1 MFIDEVV
8 MEVTAGRGGDGCMA
22 FLREKFVPMGGPN
35 GGNGGKGADIIFK
48 ADEGLKTLVD
58 LRYLKTVKGDSGLN
72 GEGKNKN
79 GKFAE
84 DKIIKVPVGTT
95 IKDYDSNLVIADLT
109 KHGEEVIVAYGGK
122 GGRGNVTLATRN
134 NPCPSFAERG
144 EPGEVRKIK
153 VELRMLADV
162 GLVGMPSVGKST
174 LLSMIT
180 NANPKIASYHFTTLS
195 PNLGVVTTKDRYNY
209 VIADLPG
216 LIEGASTGTGLGHK
230 FLKHIERTKII
241 AHIIDMSASEGRD
254 PYEDYLVIRKELE
267 EFSPKLLNK
276 QEIIIAN
283 KMDLPSA
290 KENLNLF
297 KQKINKEAYEIS
309 ALNNQN
315 LDTIINVL
323 ADLVKNTKSEVLFD
337 EDIQESHVLYK
348 FKKEKPFTIIK
359 ENEHTYIIKGEQV
372 EKIFKM
378 INFNTEEAIQR
389 FAKKLR
395 NMGVDEELERLG
407 VEEGD
412 IIRILDYEFEE
423 KNVKFLLNRAKT

>member
-8 MEVTAGRGGDGCMA
+8 MEVEAGRGGDGCMA

-48 ADEGLKTLVD
+48 ADEGLKTLID
-58 LRYLKTVKGDSGLN
+58 LRYLKNVKGTSGLN

-79 GKFAE
+79 GKYAE

-95 IKDYDSNLVIADLT
+95 VKDFDTNLVIADLT
-109 KHGEEVIVAYGGK
+109 KHNEEVIVAYGGK

-180 NANPKIASYHFTTLS
+180 NANPKIAAYHFTTLS
-195 PNLGVVTTKDRYNY
+195 PNLGVVTTKDNSY

-216 LIEGASTGTGLGHK
+216 LIEGASEGTGLGHK

-241 AHIIDMSASEGRD
+241 AHIVDMSASEGRD
-254 PYEDYLVIRKELE
+254 PYEDYQIIRKELE
-267 EFSPKLLNK
+267 NFSPKLLNK

-283 KMDLPSA
+283 KMDLPESLD
-290 KENLNLF
+290 NLEKF
-297 KQKINKEAYEIS
+297 KTKIDKDIYEIS

-315 LDTIINVL
+315 LDEVINAL
-323 ADLVKNTKSEVLFD
+323 SELVKNTKDEVLYD
-337 EDIQESHVLYK
+337 EEVQEKHVLYK
-348 FKKEKPFTIIK
+348 FKQEKPFTIIK
-359 ENEHTYIIKGEQV
+359 ESSNTFVIKGEKV

-378 INFNTEEAIQR
+378 INFNTEEAISR

-395 NMGVDEELERLG
+395 NMGVDEELEKLG

-412 IIRILDYEFEE
+412 IIKILDYEFEYT
-423 KNVKFLLNRAKT
+423 K

>member
-8 MEVTAGRGGDGCMA
+8 MEVEAGRGGDGCMA
-22 FLREKFVPMGGPN
+22 YLREKFVPMGGPN
-35 GGNGGKGADIIFK
+35 GGNGGKGASIIFK

-58 LRYLKTVKGDSGLN
+58 LRYMKNIKGAAGLN

-79 GKFAE
+79 GSYATN
-84 DKIIKVPVGTT
+84 KIIKVPVGTT
-95 IKDYDSNLVIADLT
+95 VKDFDTNLVIADLT
-109 KHGEEVIVAYGGK
+109 KHNEEVVVAYGGK
-122 GGRGNVTLATRN
+122 GGRGNVTLATRS

-195 PNLGVVTTKDRYNY
+195 PNLGVVSTKDNNY
-209 VIADLPG
+209 VVADLPG
-216 LIEGASTGTGLGHK
+216 LIEGASEGSGLGHK

-254 PYEDYLVIRKELE
+254 PYEDYQIIRKELE
-267 EFSPKLLNK
+267 TFSPKLLNK

-283 KMDLPSA
+283 KMDIPSS
-290 KENLNLF
+290 KENLEKF
-297 KQKINKEAYEIS
+297 KKKVDKEIYEIS
-309 ALNNQN
+309 AINNQN

-323 ADLVKNTKSEVLFD
+323 SELVKNTKEEILYDEEV
-337 EDIQESHVLYK
+337 QEKHVLYK

-359 ENEHTYIIKGEQV
+359 DGNDFIIKGEQV

-378 INFNTEEAIQR
+378 INFNTEEAISR

-395 NMGVDEELERLG
+395 NMGVDEELEKMG
-407 VEEGD
+407 VKEGD
-412 IIRILDYEFEE
+412 IIKILDYEFEYT
-423 KNVKFLLNRAKT
+423 K

>member
-35 GGNGGKGADIIFK
+35 GGSGGKGANIVFE
-48 ADEGLKTLVD
+48 ADEGLKTLID
-58 LRYLKTVKGDSGLN
+58 LRYLKNVKGAAGLN

-79 GKFAE
+79 GKSAE

-95 IKDYDSNLVIADLT
+95 IKDFENNFIIADLT
-109 KHGEEVIVAYGGK
+109 KHNEEVVVAYGGK

-144 EPGEVRKIK
+144 EPGETRKIK

-174 LLSMIT
+174 ILSMIT

-195 PNLGVVTTKDRYNY
+195 PNLGVVTTKEKFNY

-216 LIEGASTGTGLGHK
+216 LIEGAGDGAGLGHK

-254 PYEDYLVIRKELE
+254 PYEDYLIIRKELE
-267 EFSPKLLNK
+267 KFSPKLLSK
-276 QEIIIAN
+276 KEVIIAN

-290 KENLNLF
+290 RENLINF
-297 KQKINKEAYEIS
+297 KKKINQEVYEIS
-309 ALNNQN
+309 AINNQN

-323 ADLVKNTKSEVLFD
+323 GKLVKEIPNETLYE

-348 FKKEKPFTIIK
+348 FKTEKPFTIIK
-359 ENEHTYIIKGEQV
+359 EDHVFIIKGEKV

-378 INFNTEEAIQR
+378 INFNTEEAISR

-395 NMGVDEELERLG
+395 NMGVDEELEKLG

-412 IIRILDYEFEE
+412 IIRILDYEFEYT
-423 KNVKFLLNRAKT
+423 K

>member
-1 MFIDEVV
+1 MFIDEVI
-8 MEVTAGRGGDGCMA
+8 MEITAGRGGDGCMA

-48 ADEGLKTLVD
+48 ADEGLKTLID
-58 LRYLKTVKGDSGLN
+58 LRYLKNVKGDPGLN
-72 GEGKNKN
+72 GEGKNKSGSSAN
-79 GKFAE
+79 

-95 IKDYDSNLVIADLT
+95 IKDYDTGSIIADLT

-144 EPGEVRKIK
+144 EPGEARKVK

-162 GLVGMPSVGKST
+162 GLVGLPSVGKST

-180 NANPKIASYHFTTLS
+180 NANPKIAAYHFTTLS
-195 PNLGVVTTKDRYNY
+195 PNLGVVTTKDNY
-209 VIADLPG
+209 SFVIADLPG
-216 LIEGASTGTGLGHK
+216 LIEGASSGAGLGHK
-230 FLKHIERTKII
+230 FLKHAERTKII
-241 AHIIDMSASEGRD
+241 AHVIDMSASEGRD
-254 PYEDYLVIRKELE
+254 PYEDYQVIRKELAT
-267 EFSPKLLNK
+267 FSQKLITKPEL
-276 QEIIIAN
+276 IIAN
-283 KMDLPSA
+283 KMDLPNSH
-290 KENLNLF
+290 ENLEEF
-297 KQKINKEAYEIS
+297 KKKINEDICEIS
-309 ALNNQN
+309 AANNQN
-315 LDTIINVL
+315 LDKLIEIL
-323 ADLVKNTKSEVLFD
+323 ANLVKNTKEEVLYD

-359 ENEHTYIIKGEQV
+359 ENDHTYQIKGEKV

-378 INFNTEEAIQR
+378 INFNTEEAISR

-395 NMGVDEELERLG
+395 NMGVDEELEKLG

-412 IIRILDYEFEE
+412 IIKILDYEFEYT
-423 KNVKFLLNRAKT
+423 K

>member
-1 MFIDEVV
+1 MFIDEVI
-8 MEVTAGRGGDGCMA
+8 MEVEAGRGGDGCMA

-48 ADEGLKTLVD
+48 ADEGLKTLID
-58 LRYLKTVKGDSGLN
+58 LRYMKNVKGAPGLN
-72 GEGKNKN
+72 GEGKNKS
-79 GKFAE
+79 GSYAE
-84 DKIIKVPVGTT
+84 NKIIKVPVGTT
-95 IKDYDSNLVIADLT
+95 IKDFDTNLVIADLT
-109 KHGEEVIVAYGGK
+109 KHNEEVVVAYGGK

-144 EPGEVRKIK
+144 EPGEARKIK

-180 NANPKIASYHFTTLS
+180 NANPKIAAYHFTTLS
-195 PNLGVVTTKDRYNY
+195 PNLGVVSTKDNNF
-209 VIADLPG
+209 VVADLPG
-216 LIEGASTGTGLGHK
+216 LIEGASDGSGLGHK

-254 PYEDYLVIRKELE
+254 PYEDYQIIRKELE
-267 EFSPKLLNK
+267 TFSPKLLNK

-283 KMDLPSA
+283 KMDIPSS
-290 KENLNLF
+290 KENLIEF
-297 KQKINKEAYEIS
+297 KKKVNKDIYEIS
-309 ALNNQN
+309 AINNQN

-323 ADLVKNTKSEVLFD
+323 SDLVKNTKEEVLYD
-337 EDIQESHVLYK
+337 EDIQEKHVLYK

-359 ENEHTYIIKGEQV
+359 DGNDFVIKGEQV

-378 INFNTEEAIQR
+378 INFNTEEAISR

-395 NMGVDEELERLG
+395 TMGVDEELEKMG
-407 VEEGD
+407 VQEGD
-412 IIRILDYEFEE
+412 IIKILDYEFEYT
-423 KNVKFLLNRAKT
+423 K

>member
-1 MFIDEVV
+1 MFIDEVL
-8 MEVTAGRGGDGCMA
+8 MEVEAGRGGDGCMA

-48 ADEGLKTLVD
+48 ADEGLRTLLD
-58 LRYLKTVKGDSGLN
+58 LRYQKKIKGEPGEN
-72 GEGKNKN
+72 GEGKNKS
-79 GKFAE
+79 GSYAE

-95 IKDYDSNLVIADLT
+95 VKDADTDVVIADLT
-109 KHGEEVIVAYGGK
+109 KHNEEVIVAYGGK
-122 GGRGNVTLATRN
+122 GGRGNVTLATRS

-162 GLVGMPSVGKST
+162 GLVGLPSVGKST

-180 NANPKIASYHFTTLS
+180 NANPKIAAYHFTTLS
-195 PNLGVVTTKDRYNY
+195 PNLGVVTTKDNSF

-216 LIEGASTGTGLGHK
+216 LIEGASEGVGLGHK
-230 FLKHIERTKII
+230 FLKHVERTKII
-241 AHIIDMSASEGRD
+241 AHVIDMSGSEGRE
-254 PYEDYLVIRKELE
+254 PYDDYQVIRKELE

-283 KMDLPSA
+283 KMDLPNA
-290 KENLNLF
+290 KENLVKF
-297 KQKINKEAYEIS
+297 KKKINKDVYEIS

-315 LDTIINVL
+315 LDTLIDAL
-323 ADLVKNTKSEVLFD
+323 SLLVKNTKEEVLYED
-337 EDIQESHVLYK
+337 DIQESHVLYK
-348 FKKEKPFTIIK
+348 FKREKPFTIIK
-359 ENEHTYIIKGEQV
+359 ENDHTFVIKGDQV

-378 INFNTEEAIQR
+378 INFNTEEAISR

-395 NMGVDEELERLG
+395 NMGVDEELEKMN
-407 VEEGD
+407 VHEGD
-412 IIRILDYEFEE
+412 IIKILDYEFEYT
-423 KNVKFLLNRAKT
+423 K

>member
-8 MEVTAGRGGDGCMA
+8 MEVEAGRGGDGCMA

-48 ADEGLKTLVD
+48 ADEGLKTLID
-58 LRYLKTVKGDSGLN
+58 LRYMKNVKGNAGLN

-79 GKFAE
+79 GKYAE

-95 IKDYDSNLVIADLT
+95 IKDFDTNLVIADLT
-109 KHGEEVIVAYGGK
+109 KHDEEVIVAYGGK
-122 GGRGNVTLATRN
+122 GGRGNVTLATRS

-195 PNLGVVTTKDRYNY
+195 PNLGVAKTKSNSF

-216 LIEGASTGTGLGHK
+216 LIEGASDGVGLGHK

-241 AHIIDMSASEGRD
+241 AHVIDMSASEGRD

-267 EFSPKLLNK
+267 TFSPKLLNK
-276 QEIIIAN
+276 KEIIIAN
-283 KMDLPSA
+283 KMDLEESKNNLVKF
-290 KENLNLF
+290 KE
-297 KQKINKEAYEIS
+297 KVKEEVYEIS
-309 ALNNQN
+309 ALTNQN
-315 LDTIINVL
+315 LDTLINAL
-323 ADLVKNTKSEVLFD
+323 SDLVLNTEDEVLYD
-337 EDIQESHVLYK
+337 EDVQEKHVLYK
-348 FKKEKPFTIIK
+348 FRKEKPFTIIK
-359 ENEHTYIIKGEQV
+359 ENHTFIIKGEQV

-378 INFNTEEAIQR
+378 INFNTEEAISR

-395 NMGVDEELERLG
+395 NMGVDEELVKLG

-412 IIRILDYEFEE
+412 IIRILDYEFEYT
-423 KNVKFLLNRAKT
+423 K

>member
-1 MFIDEVV
+1 MFIDEVL
-8 MEVTAGRGGDGCMA
+8 MEVSAGRGGDGCMA

-48 ADEGLKTLVD
+48 ADEGLKTLID
-58 LRYLKTVKGDSGLN
+58 LRYLKNVKGDAGLN

-79 GKFAE
+79 GKYAE
-84 DKIIKVPVGTT
+84 DKIIRVPVGTT
-95 IKDYDSNLVIADLT
+95 IKDNETGMVIADLT
-109 KHGEEVIVAYGGK
+109 HHNEEVIVAYGGK

-195 PNLGVVTTKDRYNY
+195 PNLGVVSTKDKYNY

-216 LIEGASTGTGLGHK
+216 LIEGASEGTGLGHK

-241 AHIIDMSASEGRD
+241 AHVIDMSASEGRD

-267 EFSPKLLNK
+267 KFSPKLLNK
-276 QEIIIAN
+276 EEIIIAN
-283 KMDLPSA
+283 KMDLPESHDNLIKFKRKID
-290 KENLNLF
+290 KEV
-297 KQKINKEAYEIS
+297 YEIS

-315 LDTIINVL
+315 LDEIINVL
-323 ADLVKNTKSEVLFD
+323 SEKVKNTPEEVLYD

-348 FKKEKPFTIIK
+348 FKREKPFTIIK
-359 ENEHTYIIKGEQV
+359 EGNTFVIKGDKV

-378 INFNTEEAIQR
+378 INFNTEEAISR

-395 NMGVDEELERLG
+395 SMGVDEELEKMG
-407 VEEGD
+407 VNEGD
-412 IIRILDYEFEE
+412 IIRILDYEFEYT
-423 KNVKFLLNRAKT
+423 K

>member
-1 MFIDEVV
+1 MFIDEVT

-48 ADEGLKTLVD
+48 ADEGLKTLID
-58 LRYLKTVKGDSGLN
+58 LRYLKNVKGDPGLN

-79 GKFAE
+79 GKYAI

-95 IKDYDSNLVIADLT
+95 IKDQDTGLVIADLT
-109 KHGEEVIVAYGGK
+109 KQGEEVIVAYGGK
-122 GGRGNVTLATRN
+122 GGRGNVTLATRS

-153 VELRMLADV
+153 VELRMIADV

-195 PNLGVVTTKDRYNY
+195 PNLGVVTTKDKFTY

-216 LIEGASTGTGLGHK
+216 LIEGASEGTGLGHK

-241 AHIIDMSASEGRD
+241 AHIIDISSSEGRE
-254 PYEDYLVIRKELE
+254 PYNDYQIIRKELE
-267 EFSPKLLNK
+267 NFSPKLLNK

-283 KMDLPSA
+283 KIDLPNA
-290 KENLNLF
+290 KENLEIF
-297 KQKINKEAYEIS
+297 KKKVNKDVYGIS

-315 LDTIINVL
+315 LDTIINIL
-323 ADLVKNTKSEVLFD
+323 AQLVKDTKEEILYD

-359 ENEHTYIIKGEQV
+359 ENNSFIIKGEQV

-378 INFNTEEAIQR
+378 INFNTEESISR

-395 NMGVDEELERLG
+395 KMGVDEELEKLG
-407 VEEGD
+407 VKEGD
-412 IIRILDYEFEE
+412 IIKILDYEFEYT
-423 KNVKFLLNRAKT
+423 K

>member
-22 FLREKFVPMGGPN
+22 FRREKFVPMGGPN

-48 ADEGLKTLVD
+48 ADEGLRTLID
-58 LRYLKTVKGDSGLN
+58 LRYLKNVKGDPGKN
-72 GEGKNKN
+72 GEGKNKS
-79 GKFAE
+79 GSYAE
-84 DKIIKVPVGTT
+84 DKIIKVPVGST
-95 IKDYDSNLVIADLT
+95 IKDFETNNIIADLT
-109 KHGEEVIVAYGGK
+109 KHNEEVIVAYGGK
-122 GGRGNVTLATRN
+122 GGRGNVSLATKT

-144 EPGEVRKIK
+144 EPGETRKIK

-162 GLVGMPSVGKST
+162 GLVGLPSVGKST

-195 PNLGVVTTKDRYNY
+195 PNLGVVSTKDNNF

-216 LIEGASTGTGLGHK
+216 LIEGASEGLGLGHK

-254 PYEDYLVIRKELE
+254 PYDDYITIRKELE
-267 EFSPKLLNK
+267 TFSKKLLSK
-276 QEIIIAN
+276 EEIIIAN
-283 KMDLPSA
+283 KMDLPNSDKNL
-290 KENLNLF
+290 KEF
-297 KQKINKEAYEIS
+297 KKKINKEVYEIS

-315 LDTIINVL
+315 LDNLIKVL
-323 ADLVKNTKSEVLFD
+323 SELVKNTKEEKLYE
-337 EDIQESHVLYK
+337 EDIQEKHVLYK
-348 FKKEKPFTIIK
+348 FKQEKPFTIIK
-359 ENEHTYIIKGEQV
+359 EKDNTYVIKGEKV

-378 INFNTEEAIQR
+378 INFNTEEAISR

-395 NMGVDEELERLG
+395 NMGVDEELEKLG
-407 VEEGD
+407 VKEGD
-412 IIRILDYEFEE
+412 IIKILDYEFEYT
-423 KNVKFLLNRAKT
+423 K